1 MTVLLPVFAL
11 LDAEQLGDQQ
21 KWLRVPEEG
30 TGTHAGASVE
40 PVISKI
46 ANYRR
51 DLAILGIVRASD
63 THPLRNAQISSP
75 CARFDALTNSL
86 AITSFRKKLN
96 REMGQSCR
104 PHDQQNP
111 LC

>member
-30 TGTHAGASVE
+30 TGTRTHAGASVE

-51 DLAILGIVRASD
+51 DLAILGIVRLPIPIPSV
-63 THPLRNAQISSP
+63 TLRFR
-75 CARFDALTNSL
+75 ARA
-86 AITSFRKKLN
+86 R
-96 REMGQSCR
+96 
-104 PHDQQNP
+104 
-111 LC
+111 

>member
-1 MTVLLPVFAL
+1 VTVLLPVFAL

-63 THPLRNAQISSP
+63 THPLRNAQISCP
-75 CARFDALTNSL
+75 CALTNSL

>member
-30 TGTHAGASVE
+30 TGTRTHAGASVE
-40 PVISKI
+40 PVISEI

-63 THPLRNAQISSP
+63 THPLRNAQISCP
-75 CARFDALTNSL
+75 CALTNSL

>member
-1 MTVLLPVFAL
+1 MPVFAL

-51 DLAILGIVRASD
+51 DLAILGIVRLPIPIPSV
-63 THPLRNAQISSP
+63 TLRFR
-75 CARFDALTNSL
+75 ARA
-86 AITSFRKKLN
+86 R
-96 REMGQSCR
+96 
-104 PHDQQNP
+104 
-111 LC
+111 